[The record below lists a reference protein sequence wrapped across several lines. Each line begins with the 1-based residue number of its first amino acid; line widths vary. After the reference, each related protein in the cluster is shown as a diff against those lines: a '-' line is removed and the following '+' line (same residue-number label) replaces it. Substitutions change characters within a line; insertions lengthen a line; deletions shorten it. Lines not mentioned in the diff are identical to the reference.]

1 MRERIIVILALV
13 LAALGWWA
21 LYEFTSQTDPK
32 EAGAISFFF
41 AVLFLALTASLALPA
56 LLLNRRFAPDAYAR
70 DPWRVL
76 RHAAWGALCLM
87 SWAWLQMQR
96 ILNPAYAV
104 VIILI
109 FVAIEVVIV
118 RISREA

>member
-1 MRERIIVILALV
+1 MRERVIVILSLL

-21 LYEFTSQTDPK
+21 LYQFTSQTNPD
-32 EAGAISFFF
+32 ESGAISFLC
-41 AVLFLALTASLALPA
+41 AALFLALTATMALPA
-56 LLLNRRFAPDAYAR
+56 LFLNRRFAPEAYAR

-76 RHAAWGALCLM
+76 RHAAWAALCLM

-96 ILNPAYAV
+96 VLNPAYA
-104 VIILI
+104 IITILI